1 MKIVM
6 GQRVFESNLF
16 FIMGY
21 MMLTTLLL
29 CLGYWQLER
38 AEEKKQLITQQQAQ
52 LNTVFSLS
60 QTTSDKVAQ
69 QRYKTVQITGHYDTT
84 QQILCDNQI
93 VKGKAGYFVLTPFIV
108 EGGKKAVLVNRG
120 WLPANP
126 NRKILPA
133 IAMKQ
138 SPTLIIGRINAFPS
152 VGIKLTNA
160 DRPSSTSPMVVQII
174 NPALLAK
181 KLGYPL
187 FSFQV
192 ELDKNA
198 PEGYAREWLRN
209 TLMLPEQHIAY
220 AVQWFGLAFTLS
232 LLFFWNSI
240 KKQTHD

>member
-1 MKIVM
+1 
-6 GQRVFESNLF
+6 
-16 FIMGY
+16 
-21 MMLTTLLL
+21 MLTTVLL
-29 CLGYWQLER
+29 CLGYWQVER
-38 AEEKKQLITQQQAQ
+38 AEEKQQLIAQQQAQ
-52 LNTVFSLS
+52 LKTVLPLT
-60 QTTSDKVAQ
+60 QTTPDKVAQ
-69 QRYKTVQITGHYDTT
+69 QRYKTVQITGYYDTT

-108 EGGKKAVLVNRG
+108 KGGKKAVLVNRG

-126 NRKILPA
+126 DRKILPA

-138 SPTLIIGRINAFPS
+138 SPTLIVGRINAFPS
-152 VGIKLTNA
+152 VGIKLNNA
-160 DRPSSTSPMVVQII
+160 DVPSATSPMVVQII
-174 NPALLAK
+174 NSELLAK

-198 PEGYAREWLRN
+198 PEGYAREWLKN

-220 AVQWFGLAFTLS
+220 AVQWFSLAFTLS